1 MTKKEL
7 ATKEKYDLA
16 DLCEIVDILRAP
28 DGCPWDRVQ
37 THESLRNNFL
47 EEAYEVVEGIDR
59 RDDAILREELGDV
72 LLQVLFHAGMARDRG
87 AFDLNDVADGVARKM
102 VRRHPHVFSGE
113 KVADEDLQDKWD
125 EIKKKEKGARST
137 GDTLRAVSKSL
148 PALMRAE
155 KIAEKSRGAL
165 LRKEALP
172 PEDKVLQGGEVLY
185 RACLDLLEK
194 GVSPEEALQKYL
206 AALIADPASYGE
218 KAAKGL
224 AE

>member
-7 ATKEKYDLA
+7 ANKEKYDLA
-16 DLCEIVDILRAP
+16 DLCAIVDILRAP
-28 DGCPWDRVQ
+28 DGCPWDRAQ
-37 THESLRNNFL
+37 THTSLRNNFL

-59 RDDAILREELGDV
+59 GDDAILREELGDV

-102 VRRHPHVFSGE
+102 VRRHPHIFAGE
-113 KVADEDLQDKWD
+113 TVAEEKLQDKWD
-125 EIKKKEKGARST
+125 EIKKKEKGARSK

-155 KIAEKSRGAL
+155 KIAEKSGGAL
-165 LRKEALP
+165 LREAAIP
-172 PEDKVLQGGEVLY
+172 ADSGVLQSGEALY
-185 RACLDLLEK
+185 RAALQSLK
-194 GVSPEEALQKYL
+194 AGVSPEEALQKYL
-206 AALIADPASYGE
+206 NALIDDPASKE
-218 KAAKGL
+218 KKTEKGL